1 MKLDSIFRPTS
12 VAIIGASATPN
23 KVGYI
28 LVRNMLK
35 SGFHGKI
42 YPINPQGEQILGLKV
57 YPSVKDVPDEID
69 LAVVAIPARLIPPV
83 AEECGEKHVKSM
95 IIISAGFKETG
106 KEGAELEAQIAGIAK
121 RHGMRVQGPNC
132 LGAINTHAPL
142 DLSFAA
148 ALPKRGSIGFISQSG
163 ALGTAIL
170 DWIIKKEI
178 GFHSFISLGNKADLD
193 EVDFIEAMAEDP
205 DVKVILLYLESI
217 ERGRKFIEV
226 ASEVTKRK
234 PVIVV
239 KGGTS
244 SAGAKAAGSHT
255 GALVGSFLAYQKAFD
270 KSGVILADTMEDLFN
285 FGIAFVEQP
294 LPKDEGIAIVTNAG
308 GPGILAT
315 DLVERLGL
323 KVSEIKGETKEKLKK
338 GLPPAAATGNP
349 IDVLGDAGAD
359 RYAFAIE
366 ETLWDPGVN
375 LVVVLLTPQAMTDS
389 MATADAMVRLQE
401 KHPEKTMLAVFMG
414 GEQVEGAAKHLKEKG
429 IPCFDFPEKAIKTA
443 DAVYRYTRNLR
454 LPVEK
459 PTKYTV
465 DKKRVDSIFK
475 AVRADGRKNLLPTEA
490 AEVARA
496 YGIEAP
502 PSRMAEKPDAA
513 VKYAEE
519 MGYPVVMKIV
529 SPDILHKTDIGG
541 VILNI
546 NKPEEVKKAFADIM
560 TKSRKAHPEA
570 KIYGVSV
577 DKMVPRGR
585 EMIIGMSR
593 DAQFG
598 PMVMFGLG
606 GIYVNFLK
614 DVAFRIAPLTPSE
627 AEGIVKETK
636 SYTLLKGIRGEPPSD
651 VDALQETIQR
661 VSQLVWDYPEIT
673 EMDINPILVYEMGK
687 GCQALDVKI
696 SLSS

>member
-1 MKLDSIFRPTS
+1 M
-12 VAIIGASATPN
+12 AIIGASATPN

-28 LVRNMLK
+28 LVRNLLK
-35 SGFHGKI
+35 SGYQGKI
-42 YPINPQGEQILGLKV
+42 YPINPQGGQILGLKT
-57 YPSVKDVPDEID
+57 YASVKDIQDRVD
-69 LAVVAIPARLIPPV
+69 LAVVAIPSKLIPPIV
-83 AEECGEKHVKSM
+83 EECGEKGVKSM

-106 KEGAELEAQIAGIAK
+106 KEGAELEKQLVGIARK
-121 RHGMRVQGPNC
+121 YDMRIQGPNC
-132 LGAINTHAPL
+132 LGTINTWAPL

-148 ALPKRGSIGFISQSG
+148 ALPKKGGIGFISQSG

-217 ERGRKFIEV
+217 ERGSKFIEV
-226 ASEVTKRK
+226 AGRVTKKK
-234 PVIVV
+234 PMLVV

-285 FGIAFVEQP
+285 YAIAFVEQP

-338 GLPPAAATGNP
+338 GLPAAAATGNP

-359 RYAFAIE
+359 RYSFAIE

-389 MATADAMVRLQE
+389 MATADAMVRLHE

-414 GEQVEGAAKHLKEKG
+414 GEQVEGASKHLKENG

-443 DAVYRYTRNLR
+443 DAVYRYQRYLK
-454 LPVEK
+454 LPAEK
-459 PTKYTV
+459 PSDYKV
-465 DKKRVDSIFK
+465 DKKKVDAIFK
-475 AVRADGRKNLLPTEA
+475 AVREDNRKVLLPPEA
-490 AEVARA
+490 ADVARA
-496 YGIEAP
+496 FGIPAP
-502 PSRMAEKPDAA
+502 PCVLAEKADDA
-513 VKYAEE
+513 VKHAES

-541 VILNI
+541 VVLNVTT
-546 NKPEEVKKAFADIM
+546 PEMVRKAFAEIM
-560 TKSRKAHPEA
+560 EKSRKAHPEA

-593 DAQFG
+593 DPQFG

-614 DVAFRIAPLTPSE
+614 DVAFRIAPMTPRD
-627 AEGIVKETK
+627 AEGIVKDTK
-636 SYTLLKGIRGEPPSD
+636 SYTLLKGIRGEPPAD
-651 VDALQETIQR
+651 IKALQETILR
-661 VSQLVWDYPEIT
+661 TSQLVTVYPEIA
-673 EMDINPILVYEMGK
+673 EMDINPILVYKEGD

-696 SLSS
+696 ALKP

>member
-1 MKLDSIFRPTS
+1 
-12 VAIIGASATPN
+12 V
-23 KVGYI
+23 
-28 LVRNMLK
+28 
-35 SGFHGKI
+35 
-42 YPINPQGEQILGLKV
+42 
-57 YPSVKDVPDEID
+57 
-69 LAVVAIPARLIPPV
+69 
-83 AEECGEKHVKSM
+83 
-95 IIISAGFKETG
+95 
-106 KEGAELEAQIAGIAK
+106 
-121 RHGMRVQGPNC
+121 
-132 LGAINTHAPL
+132 NTWTPL

-148 ALPKRGSIGFISQSG
+148 ALPKKGGIGFISQSG

-170 DWIIKKEI
+170 DWILKKDI

-217 ERGRKFIEV
+217 ERGAKFIEV
-226 ASEVTKRK
+226 ASQVTKSK
-234 PVIVV
+234 PIIVV

-255 GALVGSFLAYQKAFD
+255 GALVGSFLAYQKAFE

-285 FGIAFVEQP
+285 YAIAFMEQP
-294 LPKDEGIAIVTNAG
+294 LPKDEGIVIVTNAG

-315 DLVERLGL
+315 DLVERLGV
-323 KVSEIKGETKEKLKK
+323 KMAEVKGETKEKLKK
-338 GLPPAAATGNP
+338 GLPAAASTGNP

-366 ETLWDPGVN
+366 EALWDQGIH

-389 MATADAMVRLQE
+389 MATADAMVRLNE

-414 GEQVEGAAKHLKEKG
+414 GEQVEGASKHLKDKG

-443 DAVYRYTRNLR
+443 DAIYRYSRYLKIS
-454 LPVEK
+454 EQK
-459 PTKYTV
+459 PTIYTI
-465 DKKRVDSIFK
+465 DKKKVDTIFK
-475 AVRADGRKNLLPTEA
+475 AVRADGRKVLLPTEA
-490 AEVARA
+490 AEVARVF
-496 YGIEAP
+496 GITAP
-502 PSRMAEKPDAA
+502 PSKLAEKPEDA
-513 VKYAEE
+513 VKYAQE

-541 VILNI
+541 VVLNI
-546 NKPEEVKKAFADIM
+546 TSSEGVRQAFSEIM
-560 TKSRKAHPEA
+560 AKSRKAHPEA

-577 DKMVPRGR
+577 DKMVPKGR
-585 EMIIGMSR
+585 EMIVGMSR
-593 DAQFG
+593 DPQFG

-614 DVAFRIAPLTPSE
+614 DVAFRIAPLNARD

-636 SYTLLKGIRGEPPSD
+636 SYTLLKGIRGEPPAD
-651 VDALQETIQR
+651 IAALEETILR
-661 VSQLVWDYPEIT
+661 ISQFVTTYPEVA
-673 EMDINPILVYEMGK
+673 EMDINPILVYGEGE

-696 SLSS
+696 ALRS

>member
-1 MKLDSIFRPTS
+1 

-35 SGFHGKI
+35 SGYEGKI
-42 YPINPQGEQILGLKV
+42 YPINPQGGQILGLKA
-57 YPSVKDVPDEID
+57 YTSVNEIQDTID
-69 LAVVAIPARLIPPV
+69 LAVVAIPAKLIPPV
-83 AEECGEKHVKSM
+83 VEECGEKGVKSM

-106 KEGAELEAQIAGIAK
+106 KDGMELEKQLVAIARKYDI
-121 RHGMRVQGPNC
+121 RIQGPNC
-132 LGAINTHAPL
+132 LGAINTWAPI

-148 ALPKRGSIGFISQSG
+148 ALPKKGGIGFISQSG

-217 ERGRKFIEV
+217 ERGAKFIEV
-226 ASEVTKRK
+226 ASRVTKKK
-234 PVIVV
+234 PMLVV

-255 GALVGSFLAYQKAFD
+255 GALVGSFLAYQKAFE

-285 FGIAFVEQP
+285 YAIAFVEQP

-315 DLVERLGL
+315 DLVERLSL
-323 KVSEIKGETKEKLKK
+323 KVSEIKGETNEKLKK
-338 GLPPAAATGNP
+338 GLPAAASTGNP

-366 ETLWDPGVN
+366 EALWDHGVH

-389 MATADAMVRLQE
+389 MATADAMVRLHA
-401 KHPEKTMLAVFMG
+401 KHSEKTMLAVFMG
-414 GEQVEGAAKHLKEKG
+414 GEQVEGAAKHLKENG
-429 IPCFDFPEKAIKTA
+429 IPCFDFPEKAIRTA
-443 DAVYRYTRNLR
+443 DAIYRYQRYLK
-454 LPVEK
+454 LPAEK
-459 PTKYTV
+459 PLNYPV
-465 DKKRVDSIFK
+465 DKKRVDAIFK
-475 AVRADGRKNLLPTEA
+475 AVRADNRKVLLPPEA
-490 AEVARA
+490 ADVARA
-496 YGIEAP
+496 YGISAP
-502 PSRMAEKPDAA
+502 PCVLAEKADEA
-513 VKYAEE
+513 VKYAVE

-541 VILNI
+541 VVLNI
-546 NKPEEVKKAFADIM
+546 TTSDLVRKAFAEIM
-560 TKSRKAHPEA
+560 EKSRKAHPEA
-570 KIYGVSV
+570 KIYGVSI

-593 DAQFG
+593 DPQFG
-598 PMVMFGLG
+598 PMIMFGLG

-614 DVAFRIAPLTPSE
+614 DVAFRIAPVSQRD

-636 SYTLLKGIRGEPPSD
+636 SNTLLKGIRGEPPAD
-651 VDALQETIQR
+651 IKALQETILR
-661 VSQLVWDYPEIT
+661 VSQLVITYPEIA
-673 EMDINPILVYEMGK
+673 EMDINPILVYKEGE

-696 SLSS
+696 ALTP

>member
-1 MKLDSIFRPTS
+1 

-35 SGFHGKI
+35 SGYQGKL
-42 YPINPQGEQILGLKV
+42 YPINPQGGQILGLKA
-57 YPSVKDVPDEID
+57 YMSVTDVPEDID
-69 LAVVAIPARLIPPV
+69 LAVVAIPAKLIPPV
-83 AEECGEKHVKSM
+83 IEECGEKHVKSM

-106 KEGAELEAQIAGIAK
+106 KEGAELEAQITALARKYGI
-121 RHGMRVQGPNC
+121 RIQGPNC
-132 LGAINTHAPL
+132 LGAINTMAPI

-148 ALPKRGSIGFISQSG
+148 ALPQKGSIGFISQSG

-170 DWIIKKEI
+170 DWVVKKEI

-193 EVDFIEAMAEDP
+193 EVDFIEAMADDP

-217 ERGRKFIEV
+217 ERGAKFIEV
-226 ASEVTKRK
+226 AGKVTKKK
-234 PVIVV
+234 PIIVV

-255 GALVGSFLAYQKAFD
+255 GALVGSFLAYQKAFE

-285 FGIAFVEQP
+285 YALAFVDQP

-323 KVSEIKGETKEKLKK
+323 KMAEIKGETKEKLKK
-338 GLPPAAATGNP
+338 GLPAAASTGNP

-359 RYAFAIE
+359 RYAYAIE
-366 ETLWDPGVN
+366 ESLWDQGVN

-389 MATADAMVRLQE
+389 TATADAMVRLNE

-414 GEQVEGAAKHLKEKG
+414 GGQVEVASKHLKENG
-429 IPCFDFPEKAIKTA
+429 IPCFDFPEKAIKTS
-443 DAVYRYTRNLR
+443 DAIYRYQRYLK
-454 LPVEK
+454 LPEQK
-459 PTKYTV
+459 PSSYSV
-465 DKKRVDSIFK
+465 DKKKVDAIFK
-475 AVRADGRKNLLPTEA
+475 AVRADNRKVLLPSEA
-490 AEVARA
+490 ADVARA
-496 YGIEAP
+496 FGIPAP
-502 PSRMAEKPDAA
+502 PCVLAENAEAA
-513 VKYAEE
+513 VKHAEE

-541 VILNI
+541 VVLNI
-546 NKPEEVKKAFADIM
+546 TKPEQVKQAFADIM
-560 TKSRKAHPEA
+560 AKSRKAHPEA

-577 DKMVPRGR
+577 DKMVQKGR

-593 DAQFG
+593 DPQFG

-614 DVAFRIAPLTPSE
+614 DVAFRIAPMSE
-627 AEGIVKETK
+627 RDADGIVKETK
-636 SYTLLKGIRGEPPSD
+636 SYTLLKGIRGEPPAD
-651 VDALQETIQR
+651 IAALKETILR
-661 VSQLVWDYPEIT
+661 ISQLVTAYPEIA
-673 EMDINPILVYEMGK
+673 EMDINPILVYNEGA

-696 SLSS
+696 ALKA

>member
-1 MKLDSIFRPTS
+1 M
-12 VAIIGASATPN
+12 AIIGASATPN

-35 SGFHGKI
+35 SGYEGKI
-42 YPINPQGEQILGLKV
+42 YPINPQGGQILGLKA
-57 YPSVKDVPDEID
+57 YTSVNEIQDTID
-69 LAVVAIPARLIPPV
+69 LAVVAIPAKLIPPV
-83 AEECGEKHVKSM
+83 VEECGEKGVKSM

-106 KEGAELEAQIAGIAK
+106 KDGMELEKQLVAIARKYGI
-121 RHGMRVQGPNC
+121 RIQGPNC
-132 LGAINTHAPL
+132 LGAINTWAPI

-148 ALPKRGSIGFISQSG
+148 ALPKKGGIGFISQSG

-217 ERGRKFIEV
+217 ERGAKFIEV
-226 ASEVTKRK
+226 ASRVTKKK
-234 PVIVV
+234 PMLVV

-255 GALVGSFLAYQKAFD
+255 GALVGSFLAYQKAFE

-285 FGIAFVEQP
+285 YAIAFVEQP
-294 LPKDEGIAIVTNAG
+294 LPKNEGIAIVTNAG

-315 DLVERLGL
+315 DLVERLSL
-323 KVSEIKGETKEKLKK
+323 KVSEIKGETNEKLKK
-338 GLPPAAATGNP
+338 GLPAAASTGNP

-366 ETLWDPGVN
+366 EALWDHGVH

-389 MATADAMVRLQE
+389 MATADAMVRLHA
-401 KHPEKTMLAVFMG
+401 KHSEKTMLAVFMG
-414 GEQVEGAAKHLKEKG
+414 GEQVEGAAKHLKENG
-429 IPCFDFPEKAIKTA
+429 IPCFDFPEKAIRTA
-443 DAVYRYTRNLR
+443 DAIYRYQRYLK
-454 LPVEK
+454 LPAEK
-459 PTKYTV
+459 PLNYPV
-465 DKKRVDSIFK
+465 DKNRVDAIFK
-475 AVRADGRKNLLPTEA
+475 AVRADNRKVLLPPEA
-490 AEVARA
+490 ADVARA
-496 YGIEAP
+496 YGISAP
-502 PSRMAEKPDAA
+502 PCVLAEKADEA
-513 VKYAEE
+513 VKYAVE

-541 VILNI
+541 VVLNI
-546 NKPEEVKKAFADIM
+546 TTSDLVRKAFAEIM
-560 TKSRKAHPEA
+560 EKSRKAHPEA

-593 DAQFG
+593 DPQFG
-598 PMVMFGLG
+598 PMIMFGLG

-614 DVAFRIAPLTPSE
+614 DVAFRIAPVSQRD

-636 SYTLLKGIRGEPPSD
+636 SNTLLKGIRGEPPAD
-651 VDALQETIQR
+651 IKALQETILR
-661 VSQLVWDYPEIT
+661 VSQLVITYPEIA
-673 EMDINPILVYEMGK
+673 EMDINPILVYKEGE

-696 SLSS
+696 ALTP